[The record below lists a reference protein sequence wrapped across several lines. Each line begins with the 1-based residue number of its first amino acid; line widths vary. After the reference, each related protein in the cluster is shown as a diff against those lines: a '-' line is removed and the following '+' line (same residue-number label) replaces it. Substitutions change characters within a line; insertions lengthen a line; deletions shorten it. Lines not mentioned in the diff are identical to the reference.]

1 MRTAIRSGTLPLDH
15 GHTMYYEATGAATGE
30 APLSRLKA
38 LQDTVLGQADDAAVL
53 RAAPALARFE
63 WTASCL
69 QPDRAAIDAELTPDD
84 TRAYQRV
91 CCHHLRHGCFIDPAE
106 LTAGVQ
112 RIAGRLAPVQ
122 GGAP

>member
-1 MRTAIRSGTLPLDH
+1 MPPLDD
-15 GHTMYYEATGAATGE
+15 GHTMYYEDTGAAPGE
-30 APLSRLKA
+30 APLVRLKA
-38 LQDTVLGQADDAAVL
+38 LQDTMLGQGDEAAVL
-53 RAAPALARFE
+53 RAALALVRFE
-63 WTASCL
+63 WTASSL

-84 TRAYQRV
+84 TRAYQRP